1 MKLLPRAVSLCALFL
16 ALSAGAALAQW
27 EDARPVPRG
36 MVGIRVAGW
45 YVRYDERFGE
55 EGGPLG
61 APFAT
66 PLPAALFP
74 PLDTV
79 RTGLAAFFEATRG
92 AGEPFALAPEDLTP
106 GTLEVGMAADLR
118 RIPISLEAG
127 VLSRLALRVTVP
139 VERRGTQLTGLGLAD
154 AALGPNLAADSLA
167 RLFGRVS
174 PGLEEVGRLPLLP
187 VAGSRAGRALQERF
201 REATGDT
208 TPLPLPTRA
217 LSRAELNQLLGA
229 ASLDPVPFTSQR
241 GDYLLGDVE
250 VEARFQLLDTFG
262 GAQAGGRGA
271 RVALEGGIRLP
282 TAQGVGVDS
291 LTGLVSES
299 GHPGA
304 TAALFGDAFLSRRLW
319 ITGAARYARLLPRDV
334 ERLTLV
340 PGTPFPTPGPVRT
353 VERDPGD
360 RLELALTPRYRLT
373 DEISLGGHYAYV
385 RIGET
390 VYGGAE
396 DATVFAGIET
406 TAARSVQRFGVGAS
420 YSTLDAF
427 LAGRT
432 PVPLEF
438 SIHYENAFAGTAR
451 AEDVSAVRIMGR
463 VFYPLWGQ

>member
-1 MKLLPRAVSLCALFL
+1 MKLLLRAATLCTLSL

-27 EDARPVPRG
+27 EDARPIPRG
-36 MVGIRVAGW
+36 MVGVSVAGW
-45 YVRYDERFGE
+45 YLRYDERFGA

-66 PLPAALFP
+66 PVPAALL

-79 RTGLAAFFEATRG
+79 GTGLASFFEATQG
-92 AGEPFALAPEDLTP
+92 AGEPFALAPEDLDP
-106 GTLEVGMAADLR
+106 GTLEVGLAADLR
-118 RIPISLEAG
+118 RVPISLEAG
-127 VLSRLALRVTVP
+127 VLSRLALRATVP
-139 VERRGTQLTGLGLAD
+139 VERRGTQLTGLGVAG
-154 AALGPNLAADSLA
+154 AALGRNLAADTLA

-174 PGLEEVGRLPLLP
+174 PGLEEVGRLPFLP

-201 REATGDT
+201 RAATGDT
-208 TPLPLPTRA
+208 TTLPLPSRP
-217 LSRAELNQLLGA
+217 LSRRELNQLLLA
-229 ASLDPVPFTSQR
+229 ASLDTIPFTSQR

-250 VEARFQLLDTFG
+250 VAARFQLLDTFG
-262 GAQAGGRGA
+262 GAPAGARGA
-271 RVALEGGIRLP
+271 RVAVEGGVRLP
-282 TAQGVGVDS
+282 TAEGVGLDS

-299 GHPGA
+299 GHAGA
-304 TAALFGDAFLSRRLW
+304 TAALFGDLFLSRRFQV
-319 ITGAARYARLLPRDV
+319 TGAVRYARLLPREV
-334 ERLTLV
+334 ERFTV
-340 PGTPFPTPGPVRT
+340 VEGNPFPTVGPLRT

-390 VYGGAE
+390 VYSGAE
-396 DATVFAGIET
+396 EAEVFAGIET
-406 TAARSVQRFGVGAS
+406 TAGRSAQLFGVGAS

-438 SIHYENAFAGTAR
+438 SVFYENAFTGTSR
-451 AEDVSAVRIMGR
+451 AEDVSGVRLMGR
-463 VFYPLWGQ
+463 VFYPLWGR